1 MAEHTH
7 WKTAFPSDYFGHQH
21 MPADGSDLLVEI
33 KDAAV
38 EMVRGPG
45 GRGQEE
51 KLVLQITADPSKWI
65 LNKTNAKTI
74 EKVTG
79 EKYIDGWIGK
89 KLRLYV
95 TKTSSP
101 EGLVDC
107 VRVRDFAPQE

>member
-1 MAEHTH
+1 MAEHKH

-21 MPADGSDLLVEI
+21 MPPDGSDMVVEI
-33 KDAAV
+33 KDVKMEAV
-38 EMVRGPG
+38 TGAHG
-45 GRGQEE
+45 TST
-51 KLVLQITADPSKWI
+51 KLVAHTTADPEKWI

-79 EKYIDGWIGK
+79 SGFPDEWVGK
-89 KLRLYV
+89 KLQLYV

-107 VRVRDFAPQE
+107 VRVREFPPQG